1 MSLYSAFRH
10 SLKDANI
17 VVSTDIAELKGAS
30 NKDFT
35 TLEADIEAI
44 LANVNIPL
52 SNFRDVLDSRLY
64 NSADALS
71 VYDHLKQMRTQIDS
85 YLINLDIKLS
95 ELKAV
100 GTETPRTLSNV
111 YDQLTGIKT
120 QTDKLTFD
128 ANNFLKV
135 ATQADKVTQQPLSA
149 VSIAAASTQN
159 ADIVV
164 PTGRSG
170 IAVTLKATY
179 DVSATAGVRLD
190 ALYSPDGTNYDTDTD
205 DTYAHPFTAG
215 TIKQKTYIIPAI
227 HPYVRLVIENLDAS
241 YAVTT
246 DLWVTFV

>member
-1 MSLYSAFRH
+1 MALTPTNRARGAIDVNLITGYDETNDWQKISIANDAVGITKEATQQLIYAQLD
-10 SLKDANI
+10 LKISELRDA
-17 VVSTDIAELKGAS
+17 LKGAN
-30 NKDFT
+30 NKDFS
-35 TLEADIEAI
+35 TLEIDVEGI
-44 LANVNIPL
+44 L
-52 SNFRDVLDSRLY
+52 SQMDV
-64 NSADALS
+64 ALS
-71 VYDHLKQMRTQIDS
+71 TRASESTLNS
-85 YLINLDIKLS
+85 IKL
-95 ELKAV
+95 
-100 GTETPRTLSNV
+100 
-111 YDQLTGIKT
+111 
-120 QTDKLTFD
+120 QTDNLTFD

-215 TIKQKTYIIPAI
+215 TTKQKTYIIPAI
-227 HPYVRLVIENLDAS
+227 HPYVRLAVVNLDAS

>member
-1 MSLYSAFRH
+1 MALTPTDRARGAIDVNLITGYDETNDWQKISIAN
-10 SLKDANI
+10 DAVGI
-17 VVSTDIAELKGAS
+17 TKEL
-30 NKDFT
+30 
-35 TLEADIEAI
+35 
-44 LANVNIPL
+44 
-52 SNFRDVLDSRLY
+52 
-64 NSADALS
+64 NS
-71 VYDHLKQMRTQIDS
+71 
-85 YLINLDIKLS
+85 IKL
-95 ELKAV
+95 
-100 GTETPRTLSNV
+100 
-111 YDQLTGIKT
+111 
-120 QTDKLTFD
+120 QTDNLTFD

-135 ATQADKVTQQPLSA
+135 ATQADKVTQQLLPA

-190 ALYSPDGTNYDTDTD
+190 ALYSPDGANYDTDTD

-215 TIKQKTYIIPAI
+215 TTKQKTYIIPAI
-227 HPYVRLVIENLDAS
+227 HPYVRLAVVNLDAS